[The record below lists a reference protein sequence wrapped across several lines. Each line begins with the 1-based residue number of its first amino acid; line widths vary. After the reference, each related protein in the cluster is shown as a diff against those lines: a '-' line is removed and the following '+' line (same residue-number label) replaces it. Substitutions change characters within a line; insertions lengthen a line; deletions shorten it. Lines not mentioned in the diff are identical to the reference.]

1 MLRHTIAL
9 LLLASSAVAQEG
21 VLNPQEMS
29 MEGMIDRMRHG
40 DKHPMMGMVG
50 YGAAKAGLH
59 DEAREIFEQITRDGN
74 VQGITWLSWMED
86 NGLGGREN
94 PDRAADLDRR
104 AAEAG
109 SAVGM
114 FNYGLDLMRGRGVV
128 EDQAA
133 GRAMIDRAAAA
144 GDRSAQHLVDND
156 YDIETVTPDADNW
169 KYEKNLF

>member
-9 LLLASSAVAQEG
+9 LLLASPVVAQEG

-40 DKHPMMGMVG
+40 DSHPMMGMVG

-59 DEAREIFEQITRDGN
+59 EEAREIFEKITGEGN

-86 NGLGGREN
+86 NGLSGREN
-94 PDRAADLDRR
+94 PDRAAELDRR

-144 GDRSAQHLVDND
+144 GDRSAQHLIEQG
-156 YDIETVTPDADNW
+156 YDIEAVTPDADNW
-169 KYEKNLF
+169 KYEKRLF